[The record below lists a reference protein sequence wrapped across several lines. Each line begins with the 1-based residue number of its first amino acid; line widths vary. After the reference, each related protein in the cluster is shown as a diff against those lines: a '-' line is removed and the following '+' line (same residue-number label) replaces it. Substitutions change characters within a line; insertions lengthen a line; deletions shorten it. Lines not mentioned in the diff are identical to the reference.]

1 MNLLIIIVFQIFKFF
16 HIDPSEKNRSERNG
30 NQFRERKG
38 IPNCVEPCHTGKY
51 ISQGQNAQKLSGYRY
66 DKAVDAVAQRLEDGA
81 EDDTVACEQEAG
93 TDDAEGGN
101 AYLQHVIGRI
111 EQLQQAFR
119 EYLENYEANQHDAD
133 GNKGAKLDG
142 IHDSLFMSG
151 AVIIGDN
158 RNHAVVQAEDGHKDK
173 ALELEINTQDGDGRL
188 GKHYQDFIHS
198 ECHDGY
204 DGLHDNRRNTDFI
217 YFRYNTAVRF
227 EPFK

>member
-1 MNLLIIIVFQIFKFF
+1 MNLLIIIVFQIFQLF

-158 RNHAVVQAEDGHKDK
+158 RNHAVVQAEFRCRH
-173 ALELEINTQDGDGRL
+173 TGDDAYILQKSGFYL
-188 GKHYQDFIHS
+188 HLSDFQ
-198 ECHDGY
+198 
-204 DGLHDNRRNTDFI
+204 
-217 YFRYNTAVRF
+217 
-227 EPFK
+227 